1 MTLYCYS
8 LIKSRKV
15 LKDCFCRNRRIIGNK
30 RAFVFNEFSNFKMI
44 STEPIDDAHDGF
56 NFIMVKMKNLGIKT
70 ERDKSQ
76 VFKESFR
83 KPENG

>member
-1 MTLYCYS
+1 
-8 LIKSRKV
+8 
-15 LKDCFCRNRRIIGNK
+15 
-30 RAFVFNEFSNFKMI
+30 MI